1 MEKEERNTYFLM
13 IYISYI
19 GLVSESETA
28 FQLNFIRGIPFGR
41 IPKALEE
48 ELFSK
53 TAGVME

>member
-13 IYISYI
+13 IFSYI

-53 TAGVME
+53 IACVME